1 MKQKFLHMLPIVA
14 LMMMAFSLQGCD
26 RDEKTIDFSGLPQ
39 TAQQFI
45 LRFFPGTET
54 AYSKWEKDDGRKEYE
69 VLLSDGTELTFD
81 SSGVW
86 LSVDC
91 VFSTLPAG
99 IIPAAIADDMA
110 LRYPDARAYKIEKE
124 PGGYEIS
131 IDRSLDLY
139 YSADGKFIREQ
150 RDF

>member
-69 VLLSDGTELTFD
+69 VLLSDGTELKFD

-110 LRYPDARAYKIEKE
+110 LRYPDARA
-124 PGGYEIS
+124 
-131 IDRSLDLY
+131 
-139 YSADGKFIREQ
+139 
-150 RDF
+150 

>member
-1 MKQKFLHMLPIVA
+1 MYKRQ
-14 LMMMAFSLQGCD
+14 
-26 RDEKTIDFSGLPQ
+26 
-39 TAQQFI
+39 
-45 LRFFPGTET
+45 
-54 AYSKWEKDDGRKEYE
+54 
-69 VLLSDGTELTFD
+69 VLLSDGTELKFD

-91 VFSTLPAG
+91 AFSTLPAG